1 MNIINFQFGIHKL
14 PEIKDFL
21 LENGFKRIGYSKSSP
36 IGYCIILNIK
46 TFWEC
51 SAFLNPTIP
60 VIFNLEELKQKYEK
74 ETT

>member
-1 MNIINFQFGIHKL
+1 MNTINFQFEIHKL
-14 PEIKDFL
+14 PEVKDFL
-21 LENGFKRIGYSKSSP
+21 LGNGFRKIGHYKGSS
-36 IGYCIILNIK
+36 IGYCIRLNTK

-60 VIFNLEELKQKYEK
+60 VIFNLKELKQRYEK